1 MALLKIHAFA
11 WIFLVI
17 TSLFATVP
25 FGVISYAA
33 FYADRF
39 FVGFGYPSLNR

>member
-1 MALLKIHAFA
+1 VPSLQVRTCSQKNDSP
-11 WIFLVI
+11 FLTI
-17 TSLFATVP
+17 P

-33 FYADRF
+33 LVMPIGG